1 METTSNTRL
10 AISFILA
17 FILLAVNAAVS
28 YFTLDKLV
36 AANHLVAETEQT
48 IRLLGELRTTV
59 ADAETGQRG
68 FVITG
73 EERYLEPYVNSR
85 PLAANKIKEI
95 ARLAADDAEEN
106 ARLVALGNLVDKQFD
121 LMGRVISARK
131 QQDMETAVALIRRD
145 EGRVIMDRIRRMI
158 DEIQGHEQ
166 VLLAART
173 ADSEFNGY
181 ITRVTNAVAAFI
193 NVCLL
198 GGIFFMVTRDAVV
211 RRKSA
216 AAEREFNEKLAHS
229 LAELRLRNEEITFLS
244 QMSSFLQTCANSEEA
259 CAAIAR
265 FGPQLFPTESGVI
278 YLFHASRNY
287 VEHVASWGSRADAS
301 TSGEDMFPPTDCW
314 ALRRGRL
321 HAVGTEGNAMVC
333 AHVTRRG
340 ETTHP
345 YICAPMMAQGETLGL
360 LYLQSHN
367 SDGEAVALSEAE
379 QQLAAAVAEQI
390 ALALSNLKLR
400 ETLRQQSV
408 RDPLTGLYNRR
419 FLEETLDRELSRLE
433 RRNLPLSLIMIDV
446 DNFKNFNDTFGHE
459 AGDAVLRDLG
469 GVLQRYVRGS
479 DIACRYGGEEFIVIL
494 PEADIEIGRQRAEIL
509 REAAREL
516 RLIHDGKSL
525 GAVTLSLGVAC
536 SPEHGRRREHL
547 LPAADAALY
556 EAKNSG
562 RNCVVTSTVKTLKV
576 VENPQ
581 QRDRAG
587 H

>member
-1 METTSNTRL
+1 MEAPSTTRITV
-10 AISFILA
+10 SFVLA
-17 FILLAVNAAVS
+17 FVLLAVNATVS
-28 YFTLDKLV
+28 YVTLEKLV
-36 AANHLVAETEQT
+36 AANHIVTDTERV
-48 IRLLGELRTTV
+48 IRQLGNLRAAV
-59 ADAETGQRG
+59 VDAETGQRG

-73 EERYLEPYVNSR
+73 EERFLEPYVISR
-85 PLAANKIKEI
+85 PLVAAKLKEI
-95 ARLAADDAEEN
+95 APSVADDAGES
-106 ARLVALGNLVDKQFD
+106 ARLATLGNLVEKRFELLND
-121 LMGRVISARK
+121 VITARK
-131 QQDMETAVALIRRD
+131 EQGMQAAVALIRSD
-145 EGRVIMDRIRRMI
+145 QGKVIMDRIRRTI
-158 DEIQGHEQ
+158 DEMQSREE

-173 ADSEFNGY
+173 ADSEYNAY
-181 ITRVTNAVAAFI
+181 ITMVTNTVAAFI

-198 GGIFFMVTRDAVV
+198 GGIFFMVMRDAAV

-216 AAEREFNEKLAHS
+216 AAEHEFNEKLAHS
-229 LAELRLRNEEITFLS
+229 LAEVRLRNEEITFLS

-259 CAAIAR
+259 CTAIAR

-301 TSGEDMFPPTDCW
+301 TSDEDMFPPADCW

-340 ETTHP
+340 ETIHP

-547 LPAADAALY
+547 LQAADAALY